1 MSASKLVC
9 LKLYIPVGL
18 SLVIPLAIPEVFCL
32 SMGTP
37 PHGLEGS
44 TGG

>member
-1 MSASKLVC
+1 MSASKLIC
-9 LKLYIPVGL
+9 LKLYVPMGL
-18 SLVIPLAIPEVFCL
+18 SLAIPEVFCL
-32 SMGTP
+32 SMGSP